1 MSGEIFCFDCHLC
14 GARTNIVL
22 GEGDC
27 SNGVMLIGE
36 APGAEE
42 DSQGRPFVG
51 TAGKTLRQLIAE
63 AGLEPSQCR
72 ITNTVKCRPPGNR
85 RPTPAERAACSKHL
99 EAEIRHYLPK
109 AIVAV
114 GLTASQVLLGSKE
127 PMAKLLVQAGS
138 QGIKRKFAGIN
149 TPVFPCY
156 HTSPLC
162 VNRNL
167 GAKEQIRQAIKA
179 AANI

>member
-1 MSGEIFCFDCHLC
+1 MSGKIFCFDCLLC
-14 GARTNIVL
+14 ETRTHIVL

-42 DSQGRPFVG
+42 DAQGRPFVG
-51 TAGKTLRQLIAE
+51 AAGKTLRQLIVE
-63 AGLEPSQCR
+63 ASLRPDQCR
-72 ITNTVKCRPPGNR
+72 ITNTVKCRPPDNR
-85 RPTPAERAACSKHL
+85 RPAPLERAACRKHL
-99 EAEIRHYLPK
+99 EAEIKHYMPK

-127 PMAKLLVQAGS
+127 TMAKLLGQAGG
-138 QGIKRKFAGIN
+138 QGIMREFAGIN
-149 TPVFPCY
+149 IPVFPCY

-162 VNRNL
+162 INRNT
-167 GAKEQIRQAIKA
+167 GAKEQIRQAIIA